1 MAHTLRALL
10 CAAALAWAGAAPA
23 QTAQPPLPTIA
34 LNAGI
39 HVIRAEVAQSQDE
52 RATGLMFRPVL
63 APNDGMLFAFE
74 HADVQCFWMRNTL
87 LPLSA
92 AFIADDGRIVN
103 IEDMK
108 PQTEDQHCSSR
119 PVRFVLEM
127 NQGWFAKR
135 GLKPGSKLQ
144 GAPFRNGAS

>member
-23 QTAQPPLPTIA
+23 QTAQPPLPTIT

-74 HADVQCFWMRNTL
+74 HADCPVGGHDADSTRDAHAVRGDDDDCVGVGGLHAAGKL
-87 LPLSA
+87 LHSA
-92 AFIADDGRIVN
+92 AGGRHADGVVTSQLGDYFA
-103 IEDMK
+103 
-108 PQTEDQHCSSR
+108 T
-119 PVRFVLEM
+119 VR
-127 NQGWFAKR
+127 GYT
-135 GLKPGSKLQ
+135 GID
-144 GAPFRNGAS
+144 